1 MRLPWLAAGRHGTAR
16 RDGCP
21 TPWEPAGVAVCGARL
36 WPRFLPQLGMPH
48 GTDTGRAPQ
57 WGCAGFPQAQGVPTL
72 PTDMARWVKSGMCP
86 PREAPGGCGRTQP
99 LSTGSPQPL
108 PCVPP
113 THAHSQGEGFHAPG
127 LHVGSYLCARG
138 WHGGQVAVPRVGCGA
153 GPPQHPLGSGLG
165 SAACSWRRAA
175 GACLLLREPCQA
187 RGGTCLRRGLAKVRR
202 RPGASRRWPTH
213 NVTVPRGLAGSW
225 RDVPGGC
232 RAPWRGTANAW
243 HGRDSPWGPVCAH
256 AGVSPPAACGAP
268 GRQGS
273 QPRSPAGRILLP
285 RRWHRGHR
293 QALSQPS
300 PAHRMPDPE
309 ILGSGRARQSPR
321 CHAGT
326 APFISQGWRKEGD
339 PGAPRTKAVLWPH
352 AGERGVGK
360 IQQEGTREE
369 KAAPRA
375 QQGSMDALAVA
386 PAHPQHLVRA
396 RDAAGRALLG
406 PRGPRARRC
415 GFSCRFGAG
424 WMCGPAA
431 VHAAGEA
438 QRKGRALL
446 SQALTAQGGDRA
458 LSLATVVRRELE
470 GDELIKSH

>member
-1 MRLPWLAAGRHGTAR
+1 M
-16 RDGCP
+16 
-21 TPWEPAGVAVCGARL
+21 
-36 WPRFLPQLGMPH
+36 PRF
-48 GTDTGRAPQ
+48 
-57 WGCAGFPQAQGVPTL
+57 
-72 PTDMARWVKSGMCP
+72 
-86 PREAPGGCGRTQP
+86 
-99 LSTGSPQPL
+99 
-108 PCVPP
+108 
-113 THAHSQGEGFHAPG
+113 SQGEAEARCQPAVAHAQ
-127 LHVGSYLCARG
+127 RD
-138 WHGGQVAVPRVGCGA
+138 GA
-153 GPPQHPLGSGLG
+153 P
-165 SAACSWRRAA
+165 WA
-175 GACLLLREPCQA
+175 GRE
-187 RGGTCLRRGLAKVRR
+187 LAR
-202 RPGASRRWPTH
+202 RPR
-213 NVTVPRGLAGSW
+213 
-225 RDVPGGC
+225 GC

-352 AGERGVGK
+352 AGERGVRK

-375 QQGSMDALAVA
+375 QQGSMDALMWPRLIPSTLSGRGMLRAGPCWVPVGLVLGAVVFPAGSGQDGCAA
-386 PAHPQHLVRA
+386 PRPCTLQGKRRGREGLCSARLSRHRA
-396 RDAAGRALLG
+396 VTGRCPWL
-406 PRGPRARRC
+406 P
-415 GFSCRFGAG
+415 
-424 WMCGPAA
+424 
-431 VHAAGEA
+431 
-438 QRKGRALL
+438 
-446 SQALTAQGGDRA
+446 
-458 LSLATVVRRELE
+458 
-470 GDELIKSH
+470 